1 MVSKVSQ
8 KKNLSSMQVLK
19 TLQILLEGNY
29 SMKELIKILNKDE
42 SNEIFNNSVISKY
55 INTCRYIGIDIP
67 KINNKYY
74 VASMPFGLELSITDI
89 DLLKNMQSVI
99 KTDMT
104 AKCLSIFN
112 SFIEKLNRY
121 SNKNIARVEK
131 EEFSMSLELFERA
144 VAKKRKVKL
153 IFKNRDILECIPIN
167 ITHNEDKI
175 FFNVYNKRIRNIDSS
190 RLSGVVL
197 LEENYIEPFN
207 SNQVAVFILKGNLAK
222 RYEAREN
229 ETIQI
234 NNDNTI
240 TVTNKNE
247 NKDLLLSRLMR
258 YQDLCEIIQPKS
270 YREELKQIINDTLN
284 NYGVL

>member
-42 SNEIFNNSVISKY
+42 PNEIFNNSVISKY
-55 INTCRYIGIDIP
+55 INTCRYIGINIP

-74 VASMPFGLELSITDI
+74 VASMPFGLELSVTDI
-89 DLLKNMQSVI
+89 DLLKIMQSVI

-104 AKCLSIFN
+104 AKCLSTFN

-144 VAKKRKVKL
+144 VAKKRKIKL

-167 ITHNEDKI
+167 ITHNEDKT

-197 LEENYIEPFN
+197 LKENYIEPFN
-207 SNQVAVFILKGNLAK
+207 GNQVAVFILKGNLAK
-222 RYEAREN
+222 RYEAHEN